1 MKTWKNNFTVRL
13 ILLMVLGT
21 LIGIFASRIQIDELL
36 LSLNR
41 NLEAFYFNHAF
52 TIYLVLPLA
61 LTLLALGAY
70 FRGKKQVTEDLALDR
85 DLLREG
91 SIKRAKLCMHLAS
104 VFNFFFFMLYMAT
117 SLHKPDDA
125 FVDRIFLALVYFIL
139 LAVFLVYFQ
148 KRLVDFIHSY
158 RPDLYSD
165 TLSFSYAKKRLESS
179 DEREQLEIYRAGYKA
194 FTILMPSIGVCS
206 LLLFFVSTVHF
217 VAWPPSSCSLS
228 SCPLAWLAS
237 TTILCDQK
245 SSSNQ
250 KAIKKN
256 LNRFLLLHF
265 HLEVSLFP
273 FSKFKNP
280 WHTSPKDRRIK
291 ALSVE
296 TTFKINSTREATPIA
311 RVKAVKIFTFN
322 WFSFNFLP
330 PISCQLNFFYPTIP
344 M

>member
-13 ILLMVLGT
+13 ILLMVLGA

-41 NLEAFYFNHAF
+41 NLEAFYFKHAF

-61 LTLLALGAY
+61 LTFLALGAY

-91 SIKRAKLCMHLAS
+91 SIKRAKLYMHLAS

-217 VAWPPSSCSLS
+217 VG
-228 SCPLAWLAS
+228 LAP
-237 TTILCDQK
+237 
-245 SSSNQ
+245 
-250 KAIKKN
+250 
-256 LNRFLLLHF
+256 FLLLLVLLSIGLVSF
-265 HLEVSLFP
+265 H
-273 FSKFKNP
+273 
-280 WHTSPKDRRIK
+280 HY
-291 ALSVE
+291 SV
-296 TTFKINSTREATPIA
+296 
-311 RVKAVKIFTFN
+311 
-322 WFSFNFLP
+322 
-330 PISCQLNFFYPTIP
+330 
-344 M
+344 

>member
-13 ILLMVLGT
+13 ILLMVLGALT
-21 LIGIFASRIQIDELL
+21 GIFASRIQIDELL

-70 FRGKKQVTEDLALDR
+70 FRGKKQVTEDLDLDR

-91 SIKRAKLCMHLAS
+91 SIKRANLYIHLAS
-104 VFNFFFFMLYMAT
+104 VFNYFFFILYMAT

-125 FVDRIFLALVYFIL
+125 FVERIFFALVYFIL
-139 LAVFLVYFQ
+139 LSVFLVYFQ

-217 VAWPPSSCSLS
+217 VG
-228 SCPLAWLAS
+228 LAP
-237 TTILCDQK
+237 
-245 SSSNQ
+245 
-250 KAIKKN
+250 
-256 LNRFLLLHF
+256 FLLLLVLLSIGLVSF
-265 HLEVSLFP
+265 H
-273 FSKFKNP
+273 
-280 WHTSPKDRRIK
+280 HY
-291 ALSVE
+291 SV
-296 TTFKINSTREATPIA
+296 
-311 RVKAVKIFTFN
+311 
-322 WFSFNFLP
+322 
-330 PISCQLNFFYPTIP
+330 
-344 M
+344 